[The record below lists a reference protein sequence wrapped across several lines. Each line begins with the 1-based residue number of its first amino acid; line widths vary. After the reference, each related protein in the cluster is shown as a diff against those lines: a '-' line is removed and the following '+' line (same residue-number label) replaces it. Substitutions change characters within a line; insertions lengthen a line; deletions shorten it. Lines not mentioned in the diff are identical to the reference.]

1 MKAVKSTVGGWLL
14 VLCALLLVW
23 QPLSLGLVASS
34 ALGSL
39 AFSGWPLALA
49 LLTRVVVAGLGIA
62 AGLALLG
69 RRPGS
74 VTLAKAALA
83 MSAASDVFVNT
94 TPFVPSNRAP
104 GEAPVYIAVSL
115 AYSAVWIVYLSRS
128 KRVRETLHG

>member
-1 MKAVKSTVGGWLL
+1 

-39 AFSGWPLALA
+39 AFSGWPLALV
-49 LLTRVVVAGLGIA
+49 LLTRVVVAGVGIA

-74 VTLAKAALA
+74 VTLAKAALVL
-83 MSAASDVFVNT
+83 SAASDVFVYT
-94 TPFVPSNRAP
+94 TPFFPSNLAP
-104 GEAPVYIAVSL
+104 GQTPLYIAVSV

-128 KRVRETLHG
+128 TRVREIFHSGSRSS